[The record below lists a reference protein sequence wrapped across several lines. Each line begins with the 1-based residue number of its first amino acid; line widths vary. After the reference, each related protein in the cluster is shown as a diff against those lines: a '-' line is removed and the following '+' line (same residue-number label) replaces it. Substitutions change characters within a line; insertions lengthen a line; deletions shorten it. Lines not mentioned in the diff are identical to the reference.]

1 LEVDPGSG
9 SIRIISDPDLSESK
23 TIRMRPLGSS
33 YEKLLPEHDG
43 DKLVEVLQEPGLSL
57 LAVEAGMVPHREL
70 VHQRLVLSKYT

>member
-1 LEVDPGSG
+1 
-9 SIRIISDPDLSESK
+9 
-23 TIRMRPLGSS
+23 MRPLGSS